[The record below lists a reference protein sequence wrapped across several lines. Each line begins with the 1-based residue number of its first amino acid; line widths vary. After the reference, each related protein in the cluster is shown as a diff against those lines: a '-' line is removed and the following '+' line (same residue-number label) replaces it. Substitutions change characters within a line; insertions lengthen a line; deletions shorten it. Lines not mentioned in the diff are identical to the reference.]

1 MKVEDWL
8 DIYLNKKDVDN
19 YLKDDELNNYKINLI
34 KENIIQIDDYFIE
47 MFKCDKLYFHYFLLM
62 IYNFKWY
69 FSNKEGRVLKNKK
82 DL

>member
-1 MKVEDWL
+1 LKVEDWL

-47 MFKCDKLYFHYFLLM
+47 MFKCDKLYFHCFLLM